1 MEELNE
7 GILVKLAL
15 RLALERGPFKDFPKS
30 FVISA

>member
-1 MEELNE
+1 MEEINE

-15 RLALERGPFKDFPKS
+15 RLALERGPLKD